1 MDELVSGVILAGG
14 ASRRMGRDKAL
25 LDLGGR
31 PLIAVVA
38 ERLRAVADEV
48 IICANHVARYAP
60 FADRCVPD
68 IYPGVGTLGGLHAG
82 LHAAGHDWVMVVGCD
97 MPFIRPVVLS
107 WFVAAAA
114 GRDLVILKHPD
125 GRLEPLHA
133 VYHKRCLP
141 AIEASIAAGERR
153 ADAFHLGLRVRYVSP
168 AELAPLDPDLGSFRN
183 LNTPEQ
189 WLAAQADFTASRGG
203 D

>member
-1 MDELVSGVILAGG
+1 MEARASGVILAGG

-31 PLIAVVA
+31 PLIGVVT
-38 ERLRAVADEV
+38 ERVREVANEV
-48 IICANHVARYAP
+48 IICADDMARYAP

-68 IYPGVGTLGGLHAG
+68 VYTGVGTLGGLHAG
-82 LHAAGHDWVMVVGCD
+82 LGAAANELSIVVGCD

-107 WFVAAAA
+107 WFVAAAP
-114 GRDLVILKHPD
+114 GFDLVILRHPD
-125 GRLEPLHA
+125 GLEPLHA

-153 ADAFHLGLRVRYVSP
+153 ADGFHNGLRVRYVSP
-168 AELAPLDPDLGSFRN
+168 DEIAALDPGRCSFRN
-183 LNTPEQ
+183 LNTPAE
-189 WLAAQADFTASRGG
+189 WLAARAELASRH
-203 D
+203 